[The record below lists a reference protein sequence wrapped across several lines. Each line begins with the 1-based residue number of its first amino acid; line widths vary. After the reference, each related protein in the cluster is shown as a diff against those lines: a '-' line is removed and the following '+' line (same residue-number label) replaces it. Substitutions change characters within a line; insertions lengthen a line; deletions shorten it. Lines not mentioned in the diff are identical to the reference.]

1 MISESNGK
9 TITSAMLDTNRDAK
23 LNEIE
28 AAMQRSKIS
37 HGLALP

>member
-1 MISESNGK
+1 MSFESNGK

-37 HGLALP
+37 HGLVLP